1 MFSVV
6 NESTG
11 TAFNSKL
18 SGYQK
23 MAGKTGTSQVRR
35 ISMEERED
43 GVIKNEE
50 LNYKLRDHSIFTC
63 FAPFDNPKYS
73 LSVIAEHMGSGSKV
87 AAPIAKR
94 IMELALNKY

>member
-1 MFSVV
+1 
-6 NESTG
+6 
-11 TAFNSKL
+11 
-18 SGYQK
+18 

-35 ISMEERED
+35 ISLEEREE

-50 LNYKLRDHSIFTC
+50 LNYKLRDHSIFTG